1 MRRPMV
7 SATPYSSVE
16 QFALPTTAICMEE
29 TRASMRIKD
38 EGKISPVHAGEAA
51 DDPALCRLAD
61 FVDSIRPCTLARDH
75 SKMICLARTNGT

>member
-1 MRRPMV
+1 
-7 SATPYSSVE
+7 
-16 QFALPTTAICMEE
+16 
-29 TRASMRIKD
+29 MRIKD